1 VRTTQLASIYR
12 AFVQTGEWL
21 EADESCVPEVDL
33 EFHHVDHRSVR
44 KLKRYDDEWFVSLCD
59 EGSYNIT
66 VDTHKIRVPHVV
78 NYNSVL
84 VESQFHPNSLDRSVK
99 PYLITDENI
108 KFVGDLPLTFPIF
121 IPTVPQFLDSCL
133 NCIRG
138 RRSRDDTSC
147 ALPQM
152 DMDNLFRYL
161 VLDSPSQQDKL
172 LSSVT
177 NLEQLAEY
185 FTERRLLQAKRV
197 KRIMERRAKCQR
209 NATTALEAQFFMPP
223 L

>member
-1 VRTTQLASIYR
+1 MRTTQLASIYR
-12 AFVQTGEWL
+12 AFVLTGEWL
-21 EADESCVPEVDL
+21 EVDESCVPEIDL

-84 VESQFHPNSLDRSVK
+84 VESQFHPNSSDRSVK

-108 KFVGDLPLTFPIF
+108 KFVGDLPLTFPVF

-133 NCIRG
+133 NCILG
-138 RRSRDDTSC
+138 RRSNDDRSC

-177 NLEQLAEY
+177 NSKQLAEY

-197 KRIMERRAKCQR
+197 KKIMERRAKCQR
-209 NATTALEAQFFMPP
+209 NATAMPEDQFSVPP